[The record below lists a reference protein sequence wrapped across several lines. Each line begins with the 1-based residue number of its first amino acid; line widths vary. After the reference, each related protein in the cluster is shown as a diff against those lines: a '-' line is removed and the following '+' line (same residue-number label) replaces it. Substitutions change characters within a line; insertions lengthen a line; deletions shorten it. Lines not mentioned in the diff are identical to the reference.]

1 MKNIIRIAAIV
12 MSLLTI
18 QVSAQTYP
26 NKPIK
31 IVIPYGPGGAPDI
44 LGRLI
49 GVKLQTSLGQAII
62 VENHPGAGGTVGTDF
77 VAKSAPDGYT
87 ILVATTANLSISP
100 HLYPKLPYNA
110 LKDLAPVSLVA
121 NSPLILTISK
131 DVPANNLKE
140 LIAYGKANP
149 GKLNYASSGSGTIQ
163 HVAGAMFASMAGI
176 DAVHVPYKG
185 TAQILP
191 DLVAGRVN
199 LMFNSP
205 APMLP
210 LVKDGSLKAIGI
222 ASLTRSPLNPEYSTI
237 AEQGLAGFEA
247 APWYAFYAPAGTPP
261 AVIARLN
268 KDITAALALPDVKEK
283 YADMGLEVSPST
295 PAELA
300 QITKRDYDK
309 FGKIIKENNIKGE

>member
-1 MKNIIRIAAIV
+1 MKKLSYIVAIILGFIAF
-12 MSLLTI
+12 

-31 IVIPYGPGGAPDI
+31 IIIPYGPGGAPDI

-49 GVKLQTSLGQAII
+49 GVKLQTSLGQPVV
-62 VENHPGAGGTVGTDF
+62 VENHPGAGGTIGTDF

-100 HLYPKLPYNA
+100 HLYPKIPYNA
-110 LKDLAPVSLVA
+110 LKDFTPITLVA

-131 DVPANNLKE
+131 NVPANSLKE

-149 GKLNYASSGSGTIQ
+149 GKLNYASAGSGTIQ
-163 HVAGAMFASMAGI
+163 HVAGALFANMAGI

-222 ASLTRSPLNPEYSTI
+222 GSLNRSPLNPEYSTI
-237 AEQGLAGFEA
+237 SEQGLTGFDV
-247 APWYAFYAPAGTPP
+247 APWYAFFAPAGTPP

-268 KDITAALALPDVKEK
+268 KDITAALALPDVKDK
-283 YADMGLEVSPST
+283 YADMGLEVAPST

-300 QITKRDYDK
+300 QVTKRDYDK
-309 FGKIIKENNIKGE
+309 FGKIIKDNNIKGD

>member
-1 MKNIIRIAAIV
+1 MKKIYQIIAILFGL
-12 MSLLTI
+12 MAI
-18 QVSAQTYP
+18 QVCAQTYP

-31 IVIPYGPGGAPDI
+31 IIIPYGPGGAPDI

-49 GVKLQTSLGQAII
+49 GTKLQTSLGQPVI

-100 HLYPKLPYNA
+100 HLYPKLPYNG
-110 LKDLAPVSLVA
+110 LKDFTPITLVA
-121 NSPLILTISK
+121 NSPLILTVSK
-131 DVPANNLKE
+131 NIPANNLKE

-149 GKLNYASSGSGTIQ
+149 GQLNYASAGSGTIQ
-163 HVAGAMFASMAGI
+163 HVAGAMFTSMAGI

-210 LVKDGSLKAIGI
+210 LVRDGSLKAIGI
-222 ASLTRSPLNPEYSTI
+222 ASLSRSPLNPEYSTI
-237 AEQGLAGFEA
+237 SEQGLTGFEA

-268 KDITAALALPDVKEK
+268 KEIVAALSLTDIKEK
-283 YADMGLEVSPST
+283 YAEMGLEIAPST

-300 QITKRDYDK
+300 QVTKRDYDK
-309 FGKIIKENNIKGE
+309 FGKIIKDNNIKGE

>member
-1 MKNIIRIAAIV
+1 MKKLSYIVAIILGFIAF
-12 MSLLTI
+12 

-31 IVIPYGPGGAPDI
+31 IIIPYGPGGAPDI

-49 GVKLQTSLGQAII
+49 GVKLQTSLGQPVV
-62 VENHPGAGGTVGTDF
+62 VENHPGAGGTIGTDF

-100 HLYPKLPYNA
+100 HLYPKIPYNA
-110 LKDLAPVSLVA
+110 LKDFTPITLVA

-131 DVPANNLKE
+131 NVPANSLKE

-149 GKLNYASSGSGTIQ
+149 GKLNYASAGSGTIQ
-163 HVAGAMFASMAGI
+163 HVAGALFANMAGI

-222 ASLTRSPLNPEYSTI
+222 GSLNRSPLNPEYSTI
-237 AEQGLAGFEA
+237 SEQGLTGFDV
-247 APWYAFYAPAGTPP
+247 APWYAFFAPAGTPP

-268 KDITAALALPDVKEK
+268 KDITAALALPDVKDK
-283 YADMGLEVSPST
+283 YADMGLEVAPST

-300 QITKRDYDK
+300 QVTKRDYDK
-309 FGKIIKENNIKGE
+309 FGKIIKDNNIKAE

>member
-1 MKNIIRIAAIV
+1 MKNLLRIAAIA

-18 QVSAQTYP
+18 QASAQTYP

-49 GVKLQTSLGQAII
+49 GVKLQTSLGQPVI

-237 AEQGLAGFEA
+237 AEQGLTGFEA

-268 KDITAALALPDVKEK
+268 KDITTALALPDVKEK

-309 FGKIIKENNIKGE
+309 FGKIIKDNNIKGE

>member
-1 MKNIIRIAAIV
+1 MKKLSCIFTA
-12 MSLLTI
+12 LLGFMAL

-49 GVKLQTSLGQAII
+49 GVKLQNSLGQPVV

-110 LKDLAPVSLVA
+110 LKDLTPVSLLA

-131 DVPANNLKE
+131 NIPANNLKE
-140 LIAYGKANP
+140 LIAYAKANP
-149 GKLNYASSGSGTIQ
+149 GKLNYASAGSGTIQ

-176 DAVHVPYKG
+176 DAIHVPYKG
-185 TAQILP
+185 TSQILP

-222 ASLTRSPLNPEYSTI
+222 GSLNRSPLNPEFSTI
-237 AEQGLAGFEA
+237 SEQGLTGFDV
-247 APWYAFYAPAGTPP
+247 APWYAFFAPTGTPP
-261 AVIARLN
+261 AIIARLN

-300 QITKRDYDK
+300 QVTKRDYDK
-309 FGKIIKENNIKGE
+309 FGKIIKDNNIKGE

>member
-1 MKNIIRIAAIV
+1 MKKLSHVAAII
-12 MSLLTI
+12 LGFITL

-49 GVKLQTSLGQAII
+49 GVKIQTSLGQPVV
-62 VENHPGAGGTVGTDF
+62 VENYPGAGGTIGTDF

-100 HLYPKLPYNA
+100 HLYPKMPYNA
-110 LKDLAPVSLVA
+110 LRDFAPITLVA
-121 NSPLILTISK
+121 NSPLILTVSK
-131 DVPANNLKE
+131 NVPANNLKE
-140 LIAYGKANP
+140 LVAYGKANP
-149 GKLNYASSGSGTIQ
+149 GKLNYASAGSGTIQ
-163 HVAGAMFASMAGI
+163 HVAGALFANMAGI

-210 LVKDGSLKAIGI
+210 LVKDGSLKAIAIG
-222 ASLTRSPLNPEYSTI
+222 SLNRSPLIPEYSTI
-237 AEQGLAGFEA
+237 SEQGLTGFDVG
-247 APWYAFYAPAGTPP
+247 PWYAFFAPAGTPP

-268 KDITAALALPDVKEK
+268 KDITAALALPDIKEK
-283 YADMGLEVSPST
+283 YADMGLEVAPST

-300 QITKRDYDK
+300 QVTKRDYDK
-309 FGKIIKENNIKGE
+309 FGKIIKDNNIKGE

>member
-1 MKNIIRIAAIV
+1 MKKLFCIFTA
-12 MSLLTI
+12 LLGLMAL

-49 GVKLQTSLGQAII
+49 GVKLQNSLGQPVV
-62 VENHPGAGGTVGTDF
+62 VENHPGAGGTIGTDF

-110 LKDLAPVSLVA
+110 LKDLTPVSLLA

-131 DVPANNLKE
+131 NIPANNLKE
-140 LIAYGKANP
+140 LIAYAKANP
-149 GKLNYASSGSGTIQ
+149 GKLNYASAGSGTIQ

-176 DAVHVPYKG
+176 DAIHVPYKG
-185 TAQILP
+185 TSQILP

-222 ASLTRSPLNPEYSTI
+222 GSLNRSPLNPEFSTI
-237 AEQGLAGFEA
+237 SEQGLIGFDV
-247 APWYAFYAPAGTPP
+247 APWYAFFAPTGTPP
-261 AVIARLN
+261 AIIARLN

-300 QITKRDYDK
+300 QVTKRDYDK
-309 FGKIIKENNIKGE
+309 FGKIIKDNNIKGE

>member
-18 QVSAQTYP
+18 QVTAQTYP

>member
-1 MKNIIRIAAIV
+1 MKNLIRIAAIA

-18 QVSAQTYP
+18 QASAQTYP

-49 GVKLQTSLGQAII
+49 GVKLQTSLGQPVI

-176 DAVHVPYKG
+176 DAAHVPYKG

-237 AEQGLAGFEA
+237 AEQGLTGFEA

-268 KDITAALALPDVKEK
+268 KDITTALALPDVKEK

-309 FGKIIKENNIKGE
+309 FGKIIKDNNIKGE

>member
-1 MKNIIRIAAIV
+1 MKKLSYIVAIILGFIAF
-12 MSLLTI
+12 

-31 IVIPYGPGGAPDI
+31 IIIPYGPGGAPDI

-49 GVKLQTSLGQAII
+49 GVKLQTSLGQPVV
-62 VENHPGAGGTVGTDF
+62 VENHPGAGGTIGTDF

-100 HLYPKLPYNA
+100 HLYPKIPYNA
-110 LKDLAPVSLVA
+110 LKDFTPVTLVA

-131 DVPANNLKE
+131 NVPANNLKE

-149 GKLNYASSGSGTIQ
+149 GKLNYASAGSGTIQ
-163 HVAGAMFASMAGI
+163 HVAGALFANMAGI

-222 ASLTRSPLNPEYSTI
+222 GSLNRSPLNPEYSTI
-237 AEQGLAGFEA
+237 SEQGLTGFDV
-247 APWYAFYAPAGTPP
+247 APWYAFFAPAGTPP

-268 KDITAALALPDVKEK
+268 KDITAALALPDVKDK
-283 YADMGLEVSPST
+283 YADMGLEVAPST

-300 QITKRDYDK
+300 QVTKRDYDK
-309 FGKIIKENNIKGE
+309 FGKIIKDNNIKGD

>member
-1 MKNIIRIAAIV
+1 MKKLSHIAAI
-12 MSLLTI
+12 LLGFI
-18 QVSAQTYP
+18 ALQVSAQTYP
-26 NKPIK
+26 NRPIK

-49 GVKLQTSLGQAII
+49 GVKLQTSLGQPVV
-62 VENHPGAGGTVGTDF
+62 VENHPGAGGTIGTDF

-100 HLYPKLPYNA
+100 HLYPKMPYNA
-110 LKDLAPVSLVA
+110 LKDFTPVTLVA

-131 DVPANNLKE
+131 NVPANNLKE
-140 LIAYGKANP
+140 LITYGKANP
-149 GKLNYASSGSGTIQ
+149 GKLNYASAGSGTIQ
-163 HVAGAMFASMAGI
+163 HVAGALFANMAGI
-176 DAVHVPYKG
+176 DAIHVPYKG

-222 ASLTRSPLNPEYSTI
+222 GSLNRSPLNPEFSTI
-237 AEQGLAGFEA
+237 SEQGLTGFDV
-247 APWYAFYAPAGTPP
+247 APWYAFFAPAGTPP

-268 KDITAALALPDVKEK
+268 KDITAALALPDVKDK
-283 YADMGLEVSPST
+283 YADMGLEVAPST

-300 QITKRDYDK
+300 QVTKRDYDK
-309 FGKIIKENNIKGE
+309 FGKIIKDNNIKGE

>member
-1 MKNIIRIAAIV
+1 MKNLIRIAAIA

-18 QVSAQTYP
+18 QASAQTYP

-49 GVKLQTSLGQAII
+49 GVKLQTSLGQPVI

-237 AEQGLAGFEA
+237 AEQGLTGFEA

-309 FGKIIKENNIKGE
+309 FGKIIKDNNIKGE

>member
-1 MKNIIRIAAIV
+1 MKKLSQIAAII
-12 MSLLTI
+12 LGFIAL

-49 GVKLQTSLGQAII
+49 GVKIQTSLGQPVV
-62 VENHPGAGGTVGTDF
+62 VENYPGAGGTIGTDF
-77 VAKSAPDGYT
+77 VAKAPPDGYT

-100 HLYPKLPYNA
+100 HLYPKMPYNA
-110 LKDLAPVSLVA
+110 LKDFTPITLVA
-121 NSPLILTISK
+121 NSPLILTVSK
-131 DVPANNLKE
+131 NVPANNLKE

-149 GKLNYASSGSGTIQ
+149 DKLNYASAGSGTIQ
-163 HVAGAMFASMAGI
+163 HVAGALFANMAGI

-210 LVKDGSLKAIGI
+210 LVKDGSLKAIAIG
-222 ASLTRSPLNPEYSTI
+222 SLNRSPLIPEYSTVS
-237 AEQGLAGFEA
+237 EQGLTGFDVG
-247 APWYAFYAPAGTPP
+247 PWYAFFAPAGTPP

-268 KDITAALALPDVKEK
+268 KDITAALALPDIKEK
-283 YADMGLEVSPST
+283 YADMGLEVAPST

-300 QITKRDYDK
+300 QVTKRDYDK
-309 FGKIIKENNIKGE
+309 FGKIIKDNNIKGE

>member
-1 MKNIIRIAAIV
+1 MKKIIRMIALV
-12 MSLLTI
+12 MGLLTI

-26 NKPIK
+26 NKPIR

-49 GVKLQTSLGQAII
+49 GVKLQASLGQPVI

-110 LKDLAPVSLVA
+110 LKDLLPISLIA

-210 LVKDGSLKAIGI
+210 LVKDASLKAIGI
-222 ASLTRSPLNPEYSTI
+222 ASLNRSPLNPEYSTI

-309 FGKIIKENNIKGE
+309 FGKIIKDNNIKGE

>member
-1 MKNIIRIAAIV
+1 MKKLSRIIAV
-12 MSLLTI
+12 FLGFVVL

-26 NKPIK
+26 NKPLK
-31 IVIPYGPGGAPDI
+31 IVIPYGPGGTPDI

-49 GVKLQTSLGQAII
+49 GVKLQTSLGQPVI

-121 NSPLILTISK
+121 NSPLILTVSK
-131 DVPANNLKE
+131 NIPANNLKE

-199 LMFNSP
+199 LMFNSI

-222 ASLTRSPLNPEYSTI
+222 ASLNRSPLNPEYSTI
-237 AEQGLAGFEA
+237 SEQGLTGFDA

-268 KDITAALALPDVKEK
+268 KDITAALALPDVKDR

-300 QITKRDYDK
+300 QVTKRDYDK
-309 FGKIIKENNIKGE
+309 FGKIIKDNNIKGE

>member
-1 MKNIIRIAAIV
+1 MKKLSYIFTA
-12 MSLLTI
+12 LLGFMAL

-49 GVKLQTSLGQAII
+49 GVKLQNSLGQPVV
-62 VENHPGAGGTVGTDF
+62 VENHPGAGGTIGTDF

-110 LKDLAPVSLVA
+110 LKDLTPVSLLA

-131 DVPANNLKE
+131 NIPANNLKE
-140 LIAYGKANP
+140 LIAYAKANP
-149 GKLNYASSGSGTIQ
+149 GKLNYASAGSGTIQ

-176 DAVHVPYKG
+176 DAIHVPYKG
-185 TAQILP
+185 TSQILP

-222 ASLTRSPLNPEYSTI
+222 GSLNRSPLNPEFSTI
-237 AEQGLAGFEA
+237 SEQGLIGFDV
-247 APWYAFYAPAGTPP
+247 APWYAFFAPTGTPP
-261 AVIARLN
+261 AIIARLN

-300 QITKRDYDK
+300 QVTKRDYDK
-309 FGKIIKENNIKGE
+309 FGKIIKDNNIKGE

>member
-1 MKNIIRIAAIV
+1 MKKLSQIAAII
-12 MSLLTI
+12 LGFIAL

-49 GVKLQTSLGQAII
+49 GVKIQTSLGQPVV
-62 VENHPGAGGTVGTDF
+62 VENYPGAGGMIGTDF
-77 VAKSAPDGYT
+77 VAKAPPDGYT

-100 HLYPKLPYNA
+100 HLYPKMPYNA
-110 LKDLAPVSLVA
+110 LKDFTPITLVA
-121 NSPLILTISK
+121 NSPLILTVSK
-131 DVPANNLKE
+131 NVPANNLKE

-149 GKLNYASSGSGTIQ
+149 DKLNYASAGSGTIQ
-163 HVAGAMFASMAGI
+163 HVAGALFANMAGI

-210 LVKDGSLKAIGI
+210 LVKDGSLKAIAIG
-222 ASLTRSPLNPEYSTI
+222 SLNRSPLIPEYSTVS
-237 AEQGLAGFEA
+237 EQGLAGFDVG
-247 APWYAFYAPAGTPP
+247 PWYAFFAPAGTPP

-268 KDITAALALPDVKEK
+268 KDITAALALPDIKEK
-283 YADMGLEVSPST
+283 YADMGLEVAPST

-300 QITKRDYDK
+300 QVTKRDYDK
-309 FGKIIKENNIKGE
+309 FGKIIKDNNIKGE

>member
-1 MKNIIRIAAIV
+1 MKNLIRIAAIA

-18 QVSAQTYP
+18 QASAQTYP

-49 GVKLQTSLGQAII
+49 GVKLQTSLGQPVI

-110 LKDLAPVSLVA
+110 LKDLSPVSLVA

-237 AEQGLAGFEA
+237 AEQGLTGFEA

-268 KDITAALALPDVKEK
+268 KDITTALALPDVKEK

-309 FGKIIKENNIKGE
+309 FGKIIKDNNIKGE

>member
-1 MKNIIRIAAIV
+1 MKKIYRMIAILFGLMA
-12 MSLLTI
+12 I
-18 QVSAQTYP
+18 QVCAQTYP

-31 IVIPYGPGGAPDI
+31 IIIPYGPGGAPDI

-49 GVKLQTSLGQAII
+49 GTKLQTSLGQPVI

-100 HLYPKLPYNA
+100 HLYPKLPYNG
-110 LKDLAPVSLVA
+110 LKDFTPITLVA
-121 NSPLILTISK
+121 NSPLILTVSK
-131 DVPANNLKE
+131 NIPANNVKE

-149 GKLNYASSGSGTIQ
+149 GQLNYASSGSGTIQ
-163 HVAGAMFASMAGI
+163 HVAGAMFTSMAGI

-185 TAQILP
+185 TSQILP

-210 LVKDGSLKAIGI
+210 LVRDGSLKAIGI
-222 ASLTRSPLNPEYSTI
+222 ASLSRSPLNPEYSTI
-237 AEQGLAGFEA
+237 SEQGLTGFEA
-247 APWYAFYAPAGTPP
+247 APWYAFYAPTGTPP

-268 KDITAALALPDVKEK
+268 KEIVAALSLTDIKEK
-283 YADMGLEVSPST
+283 YAEMGLEIAPST

-300 QITKRDYDK
+300 QVTKRDYDK
-309 FGKIIKENNIKGE
+309 FGKIIKDNNIKGE

>member
-1 MKNIIRIAAIV
+1 MKKIYQIIAILFGL
-12 MSLLTI
+12 MAI
-18 QVSAQTYP
+18 QVCAQTYP

-31 IVIPYGPGGAPDI
+31 IIIPYGPGGAPDI

-49 GVKLQTSLGQAII
+49 GTKLQTSLGQPVI

-77 VAKSAPDGYT
+77 VSKSAPDGYT

-100 HLYPKLPYNA
+100 HLYPKLPYNG
-110 LKDLAPVSLVA
+110 LKDFTPITLVA
-121 NSPLILTISK
+121 NSPLILTVSK
-131 DVPANNLKE
+131 NIPANNLKE

-149 GKLNYASSGSGTIQ
+149 GQLNYASAGSGTIQ
-163 HVAGAMFASMAGI
+163 HVAGAMFTSMAGI

-210 LVKDGSLKAIGI
+210 LVRDGSLKAIGI
-222 ASLTRSPLNPEYSTI
+222 ASLSRSPLNPEYSTI
-237 AEQGLAGFEA
+237 SEQGLTGFEA

-268 KDITAALALPDVKEK
+268 KEIVAALSLTDIKEK
-283 YADMGLEVSPST
+283 YAEMGLEIAPST

-300 QITKRDYDK
+300 QVTKRDYDK
-309 FGKIIKENNIKGE
+309 FGKIIKDNNIKGE

>member
-1 MKNIIRIAAIV
+1 MKKLSCIFTA
-12 MSLLTI
+12 LLGLMAL

-49 GVKLQTSLGQAII
+49 GVKLQNSLGQPVV
-62 VENHPGAGGTVGTDF
+62 VENHPGAGGTIGTDF

-110 LKDLAPVSLVA
+110 LKDLTPVSLLA

-131 DVPANNLKE
+131 NIPANNLKE
-140 LIAYGKANP
+140 LIAYAKANP
-149 GKLNYASSGSGTIQ
+149 GKLNYASAGSGTIQ

-176 DAVHVPYKG
+176 DAIHVPYKG
-185 TAQILP
+185 TSQILP

-222 ASLTRSPLNPEYSTI
+222 GSLNRSPLNPEFSTI
-237 AEQGLAGFEA
+237 SEQGLIGFDV
-247 APWYAFYAPAGTPP
+247 APWYAFFAPTGTPP
-261 AVIARLN
+261 AIIARLN

-300 QITKRDYDK
+300 QVTKRDYDK
-309 FGKIIKENNIKGE
+309 FGKIIKDNNIKGE

>member
-1 MKNIIRIAAIV
+1 MKKLSHIVAILLGFIALQA
-12 MSLLTI
+12 
-18 QVSAQTYP
+18 SAQPYP

-49 GVKLQTSLGQAII
+49 GVKLQTSLGQPVV
-62 VENHPGAGGTVGTDF
+62 VENHPGAGGTIGTDF

-100 HLYPKLPYNA
+100 HLYPKIPYNA
-110 LKDLAPVSLVA
+110 LKDFTPVTLVA

-131 DVPANNLKE
+131 NVPANNLKE

-149 GKLNYASSGSGTIQ
+149 GKLNYASAGSGTIQ
-163 HVAGAMFASMAGI
+163 HVAGALLANMAGI
-176 DAVHVPYKG
+176 DAIHVPYKG

-222 ASLTRSPLNPEYSTI
+222 GSLNRSPLNPEFSTI
-237 AEQGLAGFEA
+237 SEQGLTGFDV

-268 KDITAALALPDVKEK
+268 KDITAALSLPDVKDK
-283 YADMGLEVSPST
+283 YADMGLEVAPST

-300 QITKRDYDK
+300 QVTKRDYDK
-309 FGKIIKENNIKGE
+309 FGKIIKDNNIKGE

>member
-1 MKNIIRIAAIV
+1 MKNLIRIAAIA

-18 QVSAQTYP
+18 QASAQTYP

-49 GVKLQTSLGQAII
+49 GVKLQTSLGQPVI

-237 AEQGLAGFEA
+237 AEQGLTGFEA

-261 AVIARLN
+261 SVIARLN
-268 KDITAALALPDVKEK
+268 KDITTALALPDVKEK

-309 FGKIIKENNIKGE
+309 FGKIIKDNNIKGE

>member
-1 MKNIIRIAAIV
+1 MKKLSCIFTA
-12 MSLLTI
+12 LLGLMAL

-49 GVKLQTSLGQAII
+49 GVKLQNSLGQPVV
-62 VENHPGAGGTVGTDF
+62 VENHPGAGGTIGTDF

-110 LKDLAPVSLVA
+110 LKDLTPVSLLA

-131 DVPANNLKE
+131 NIPANNLKE
-140 LIAYGKANP
+140 LVAYAKANP
-149 GKLNYASSGSGTIQ
+149 GKLNYASAGSGTIQ

-176 DAVHVPYKG
+176 DAIHVPYKG
-185 TAQILP
+185 TSQILP

-222 ASLTRSPLNPEYSTI
+222 GSLNRSPLNPEFSTI
-237 AEQGLAGFEA
+237 SEQGLTGFDV
-247 APWYAFYAPAGTPP
+247 APWYAFFAPTGTPP
-261 AVIARLN
+261 AIIARLN

-300 QITKRDYDK
+300 QVTKRDYDK
-309 FGKIIKENNIKGE
+309 FGKIIKDNNIKGE

>member
-1 MKNIIRIAAIV
+1 MKKLSQIIAILFA
-12 MSLLTI
+12 LLAF

-26 NKPIK
+26 NRPIK
-31 IVIPYGPGGAPDI
+31 IIIPYGPGGAPDI

-49 GVKLQTSLGQAII
+49 GAKLQTSLGQPVI

-110 LKDLAPVSLVA
+110 LKDLVPVSLVA

-131 DVPANNLKE
+131 DIPANNLKE

-163 HVAGAMFASMAGI
+163 HVAGAMFVSMAGI
-176 DAVHVPYKG
+176 EATHVPYKG

-222 ASLTRSPLNPEYSTI
+222 ASLNRSPLNPEYSTI
-237 AEQGLAGFEA
+237 SEQGLTGFEA

-261 AVIARLN
+261 AAITRLN
-268 KDITAALALPDVKEK
+268 KDIAAALALPDIKEK
-283 YADMGLEVSPST
+283 YADMGLEVSAST

>member
-1 MKNIIRIAAIV
+1 MKKLSQIAAII
-12 MSLLTI
+12 LGFIAL

-49 GVKLQTSLGQAII
+49 GVKIQTSLGQPVV
-62 VENHPGAGGTVGTDF
+62 VENYPGAGGMIGTDF
-77 VAKSAPDGYT
+77 VAKAPPDGYT

-100 HLYPKLPYNA
+100 HLYPKMPYNA
-110 LKDLAPVSLVA
+110 LKDFTPITLVA
-121 NSPLILTISK
+121 NSPLILTVSK
-131 DVPANNLKE
+131 NVPANNLKE

-149 GKLNYASSGSGTIQ
+149 DKLNYASAGSGTIQ
-163 HVAGAMFASMAGI
+163 HVAGALFANMAGI

-210 LVKDGSLKAIGI
+210 LVKDGSLKAIAIG
-222 ASLTRSPLNPEYSTI
+222 SLNRSPLIPEYSTVS
-237 AEQGLAGFEA
+237 EQGLTGFDVG
-247 APWYAFYAPAGTPP
+247 PWYAFFAPAGTPP

-268 KDITAALALPDVKEK
+268 KDITAALALPDIKEK
-283 YADMGLEVSPST
+283 YADMGLEVAPST

-300 QITKRDYDK
+300 QVTKRDYDK
-309 FGKIIKENNIKGE
+309 FGKIIKDNNIKGE

>member
-1 MKNIIRIAAIV
+1 MKKFSHIAAII
-12 MSLLTI
+12 LGFIAL

-49 GVKLQTSLGQAII
+49 GVKIQTSLGQPVV
-62 VENHPGAGGTVGTDF
+62 VENYPGAGGMIGTDF
-77 VAKSAPDGYT
+77 VAKAPPDGYT

-100 HLYPKLPYNA
+100 HLYPKMPYNA
-110 LKDLAPVSLVA
+110 LKDFTPITLVA
-121 NSPLILTISK
+121 NSPLILTVSK
-131 DVPANNLKE
+131 NVPANNLKE

-149 GKLNYASSGSGTIQ
+149 GKLNYASAGSGTIQ
-163 HVAGAMFASMAGI
+163 HVAGALFANMAGI

-210 LVKDGSLKAIGI
+210 LVKDGSLKAIAIG
-222 ASLTRSPLNPEYSTI
+222 SLNRSPLIPEYSTVS
-237 AEQGLAGFEA
+237 EQGLAGFDVG
-247 APWYAFYAPAGTPP
+247 PWYAFFAPAGTPP

-268 KDITAALALPDVKEK
+268 KDITAALALPDIKEK
-283 YADMGLEVSPST
+283 YADMGLEVAPST

-300 QITKRDYDK
+300 QVTKRDYDK
-309 FGKIIKENNIKGE
+309 FGKIIKDNNIKGE

>member
-1 MKNIIRIAAIV
+1 MKKLSQIAAII
-12 MSLLTI
+12 LGFIAL

-49 GVKLQTSLGQAII
+49 GVKIQTSLGQPVV
-62 VENHPGAGGTVGTDF
+62 VENYPGAGGTIGTDF
-77 VAKSAPDGYT
+77 VAKAPPDGYT

-100 HLYPKLPYNA
+100 HLYPKMPYNA
-110 LKDLAPVSLVA
+110 LKDFTPITLVA
-121 NSPLILTISK
+121 NSPLILTVSK
-131 DVPANNLKE
+131 NVPANNLKE

-149 GKLNYASSGSGTIQ
+149 GKLNYASAGSGTIQ
-163 HVAGAMFASMAGI
+163 HVAGALFANMAGI

-210 LVKDGSLKAIGI
+210 LVKDGSLKAIAIG
-222 ASLTRSPLNPEYSTI
+222 SLNRSPLIPEYSTVS
-237 AEQGLAGFEA
+237 EQGLAGFDVG
-247 APWYAFYAPAGTPP
+247 PWYAFFAPAGTPP

-268 KDITAALALPDVKEK
+268 KDITAALALPDIKEK
-283 YADMGLEVSPST
+283 YADMGLEVAPST

-300 QITKRDYDK
+300 QVTKRDYDK
-309 FGKIIKENNIKGE
+309 FGKIIKDNNIKGE

>member
-1 MKNIIRIAAIV
+1 MKKLSHIVAILLGFIALQA
-12 MSLLTI
+12 
-18 QVSAQTYP
+18 SAQPYP

-49 GVKLQTSLGQAII
+49 GVKLQTSLGQPVV
-62 VENHPGAGGTVGTDF
+62 VENHPGAGGTIGTDF

-100 HLYPKLPYNA
+100 HLYPKIPYNA
-110 LKDLAPVSLVA
+110 LKDFTPVTLVA

-131 DVPANNLKE
+131 NVPANNLKE

-149 GKLNYASSGSGTIQ
+149 GKLNYASAGSGTIQ
-163 HVAGAMFASMAGI
+163 HVAGALFANMAGI
-176 DAVHVPYKG
+176 DAIHVPYKG

-222 ASLTRSPLNPEYSTI
+222 GSLNRSPLNPEFSTI
-237 AEQGLAGFEA
+237 SEQGLTGFDV

-268 KDITAALALPDVKEK
+268 KDITAALSLPDVKDK
-283 YADMGLEVSPST
+283 YADMGLEVAPST

-300 QITKRDYDK
+300 QVTKRDYDK
-309 FGKIIKENNIKGE
+309 FGKIIKDNNIKAE

>member
-1 MKNIIRIAAIV
+1 MKKIYQIIAILF
-12 MSLLTI
+12 SLMAI
-18 QVSAQTYP
+18 QVCAQTYP

-31 IVIPYGPGGAPDI
+31 IIIPYGPGGAPDI

-49 GVKLQTSLGQAII
+49 GTKLQTSLGQPVI

-100 HLYPKLPYNA
+100 HLYPKLPYNG
-110 LKDLAPVSLVA
+110 LKDFTPITLVA
-121 NSPLILTISK
+121 NSPLILTVSK
-131 DVPANNLKE
+131 NIPANNLKE

-149 GKLNYASSGSGTIQ
+149 GQLNYASAGSGTIQ
-163 HVAGAMFASMAGI
+163 HVAGAMFTSMAGI

-210 LVKDGSLKAIGI
+210 LVRDGSLKAIGI
-222 ASLTRSPLNPEYSTI
+222 ASLSRSPLNPEYSTI
-237 AEQGLAGFEA
+237 SEQGLTGFEA

-268 KDITAALALPDVKEK
+268 KEIVAALSLTDIKEK
-283 YADMGLEVSPST
+283 YAEMGLEIAPST

-300 QITKRDYDK
+300 QVTKRDYDK
-309 FGKIIKENNIKGE
+309 FGKIIKDNNIKGE

>member
-1 MKNIIRIAAIV
+1 MKKFSHIAAII
-12 MSLLTI
+12 LGFITL

-49 GVKLQTSLGQAII
+49 GVKIQTSLGQPVV
-62 VENHPGAGGTVGTDF
+62 VENYPGAGGTIGTDF
-77 VAKSAPDGYT
+77 VAKAPPDGYT

-100 HLYPKLPYNA
+100 HLYPKMPYNA
-110 LKDLAPVSLVA
+110 LKDFSPITLVA
-121 NSPLILTISK
+121 NSPLILTASK
-131 DVPANNLKE
+131 NVPANNLKE

-149 GKLNYASSGSGTIQ
+149 GKLNYASAGSGTIQ
-163 HVAGAMFASMAGI
+163 HVAGALFANMAGI

-210 LVKDGSLKAIGI
+210 LVKDGSLKAIAIG
-222 ASLTRSPLNPEYSTI
+222 SLNRSPLIPEYSTVS
-237 AEQGLAGFEA
+237 EQGLTGFDVG
-247 APWYAFYAPAGTPP
+247 PWYAFFAPAGTPP

-268 KDITAALALPDVKEK
+268 KDITAALALPDIKEK
-283 YADMGLEVSPST
+283 YADMGLEVAPST

-300 QITKRDYDK
+300 QVTKRDYDK
-309 FGKIIKENNIKGE
+309 FGKIIKDNNIKGE

>member
-1 MKNIIRIAAIV
+1 MKKLSHIVAILLGFIALQA
-12 MSLLTI
+12 
-18 QVSAQTYP
+18 SAQPYP

-49 GVKLQTSLGQAII
+49 GVKLQTSLGQPVV
-62 VENHPGAGGTVGTDF
+62 VENHPGAGGTIGTDF

-100 HLYPKLPYNA
+100 HLYPKIPYNA
-110 LKDLAPVSLVA
+110 LKDFTPVTLVA

-131 DVPANNLKE
+131 NVPANNLKE

-149 GKLNYASSGSGTIQ
+149 GKLNYASAGSGTIQ
-163 HVAGAMFASMAGI
+163 HVAGALLANMAGI
-176 DAVHVPYKG
+176 DAIHVPYKG

-222 ASLTRSPLNPEYSTI
+222 GSLNRSPLNPEFSTI
-237 AEQGLAGFEA
+237 SEQGLTGFDV

-268 KDITAALALPDVKEK
+268 KDITAALSLPDVKDK
-283 YADMGLEVSPST
+283 YADMGLEVAPST

-300 QITKRDYDK
+300 QVTKRDYDK
-309 FGKIIKENNIKGE
+309 FGKIIKDNNIKAE

>member
-1 MKNIIRIAAIV
+1 MKNLIRIAAIA

-18 QVSAQTYP
+18 QASAQTYP

-49 GVKLQTSLGQAII
+49 GVKLQTSLGQPVI

-237 AEQGLAGFEA
+237 AEQGLTGFEA

-268 KDITAALALPDVKEK
+268 KDITTALALPDVKEK

-309 FGKIIKENNIKGE
+309 FGKIIKDNNIKGE